1 MITLLIWLLVL
12 VLVFGVVIYVVQLLP
27 LPHPFG
33 QIALAVVALIF
44 VLIIVS
50 MLLGG
55 IPLQPVRLP

>member
-27 LPHPFG
+27 LPAPFG

-44 VLIIVS
+44 VLLIIS